1 VNGVADSTELQ
12 AERRKENEMVR
23 LLSLMG
29 VVIMASF
36 APASGQPTAV
46 SPPAPGNPAGMPPG
60 TTQSPP
66 GSPAPRQTNQSD
78 RVFIHA
84 AAVGGLAEVDLGN
97 LAMQKAAGRAV
108 KDFAQLMV
116 RDHGAANDRL
126 AAIAKESGI
135 TLPDQLDEEHRTMRS
150 QLEQSRGP
158 RFDHA
163 YIQGQ
168 IIDHQKTAQLLEYEI
183 GSGENMDL
191 KAFASD
197 TLPTILEHLRMA
209 QAITAGMSQQTEGL
223 SRDKDQ
229 QRH

>member
-1 VNGVADSTELQ
+1 
-12 AERRKENEMVR
+12 MR
-23 LLSLMG
+23 LLSLIG
-29 VVIMASF
+29 VVIMASV
-36 APASGQPTAV
+36 APASGQPTSPV

-78 RVFIHA
+78 RVFTHA
-84 AAVGGLAEVDLGN
+84 AAIGGLAEVDLGK
-97 LAMQKAAGRAV
+97 LATQKAAGRAV
-108 KDFAQLMV
+108 QDFAQTMV

-126 AAIAKESGI
+126 AAIAKEDGI

-150 QLEQSRGP
+150 QLEQSSGP
-158 RFDHA
+158 HFDRA

-183 GSGENMDL
+183 GSGENNDL

-197 TLPTILEHLRMA
+197 TLPTVLEHLRIA
-209 QAITAGMSQQTEGL
+209 QAIALAMSQQTEGL
-223 SRDKDQ
+223 SRDMDQ
-229 QRH
+229 RKR